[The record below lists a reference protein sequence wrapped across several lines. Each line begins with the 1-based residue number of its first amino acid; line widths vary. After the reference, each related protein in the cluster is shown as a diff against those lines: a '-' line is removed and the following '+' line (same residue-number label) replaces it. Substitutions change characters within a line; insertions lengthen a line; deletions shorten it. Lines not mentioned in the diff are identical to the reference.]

1 MIYVLLADGFE
12 ELEALTPVD
21 ILRRAGK
28 EVCTVAIGESL
39 CVCGSHSVKVEADR
53 AIGDITDAD
62 IESAELLVLPGGMP
76 GSTNIA
82 KSEKAKRMIS
92 GVLQHGARVGAICA
106 APMVL
111 GQMGV
116 LSGKKAVCYPNF
128 EEYLIGAT
136 VLDIPVVTDGM
147 ITTARGA
154 GAAMQFA
161 LELVT
166 LLCGKECAEKI
177 KNGIIA

>member
-1 MIYVLLADGFE
+1 MIYVLLAEGFE

-21 ILRRAGK
+21 IFRRAGK
-28 EVCTVAIGESL
+28 EVCTVAIGDSL

-53 AIGDITDAD
+53 AIDGITAAD
-62 IESAELLVLPGGMP
+62 TASAELLIIPGGMP

-82 KSEKAKRMIS
+82 KSEKAKKMIS
-92 GVLQHGARVGAICA
+92 DVLQHGARVGAICA

-111 GQMGV
+111 GQMG
-116 LSGKKAVCYPNF
+116 LLCGKKAVCYPGF
-128 EEYLIGAT
+128 EKYLVGAS
-136 VLDIPVVTDGM
+136 VSELPVVTDGM

-161 LELVT
+161 FELVT
-166 LLCGKECAEKI
+166 LLCGIECAEKI